1 MRVRAAI
8 LAAAVTVLATAAPGA
23 SAQTGITGI
32 EASSTGLI
40 SDEGFVTLG
49 TTLECPV
56 ATGGATVSATLE
68 QQHSGGTS
76 SAFAFGGRDVLD
88 SFCDPGGS
96 PMALAFGSSDPPFT
110 RGPADVSME
119 GCAGGGCLSTEQT
132 VQLRDGGR
140 TVDASVPAGSQ
151 SLSQFGVS
159 SRAVLES
166 SGVVTLGTVV
176 DCSSVSG
183 PSFSGTLE
191 QGKGKKLAEATT
203 SAFILGGC
211 GGSGPV
217 ALSFT
222 PNAGSPAF
230 DPRHARLSLTVCAG
244 PAGDFDCATVDT
256 RLKLISAG

>member
-1 MRVRAAI
+1 MHVRAAI
-8 LAAAVTVLATAAPGA
+8 FAAALTALVIAAPSA
-23 SAQTGITGI
+23 WAQTGITGI
-32 EASSTGLI
+32 EASSIGLI

-56 ATGGATVSATLE
+56 ATGEATVTATLE
-68 QQHSGGTS
+68 QGTA
-76 SAFAFGGRDVLD
+76 SAFGFGGRDVLD
-88 SFCDPGGS
+88 SFCQPGGA

-119 GCAGGGCLSTEQT
+119 ACAGGGCMSSEQT

-140 TVDASVPAGSQ
+140 TEDASVPAGSQ

-159 SRAVLES
+159 SKAVLES

-191 QGKGKKLAEATT
+191 QRRGKRLAEDTT

-211 GGSGPV
+211 GGAGPV

-222 PNAGSPAF
+222 PIAGSPAF
-230 DPRHARLSLTVCAG
+230 ESRHARLSLTVCAG

-256 RLKLISAG
+256 RVKLVSAG